1 MVAIGFAAVLL
12 LLGGSIYYFVL
23 RTPSTGAAADKTA
36 AALPANAAK
45 QNVTNEYQ
53 KFVEVVGVRMITED
67 KKPVAKFVVVNHSGT
82 EIDNLAANV
91 TLRASTSRSDED
103 PVGTFSFKI
112 PEIGPNDSKDMT
124 EPLKTKF
131 KMYELPDWQNTTA
144 EIEVTSPA
152 R

>member
-1 MVAIGFAAVLL
+1 MLL
-12 LLGGSIYYFVL
+12 VFGGVYYFFL
-23 RTPSTGAAADKTA
+23 RTPSSSPSGTA
-36 AALPANAAK
+36 VAETPANAPK
-45 QNVTNEYQ
+45 QTATTNQFQ

-103 PVGTFSFKI
+103 PVGTFSFKV
-112 PEIGPNDSKDMT
+112 PELGPNESKDMT

-131 KMYELPDWQNTTA
+131 KMYELPDWQKTTA
-144 EIEVTSPA
+144 EIEITSPA
-152 R
+152 P